1 MNLGQLRTA
10 TARRTG
16 VDYEPAALTDLVNE
30 ALATIASEGAWRWLQ
45 ATHSFSTVKDQQD
58 YSLSAISLVEPVS
71 LVVDDIE
78 YDRIAAVDVD
88 AYDSRGG
95 RGWALSGST
104 LSIVPAPDAVY
115 AASLRYVRA
124 EPALVADVDVPLLPA
139 GFHGAIVDC
148 ASGLLMER
156 ARDRGRA
163 EPHFASYERWV
174 RRIRTSHGRAHGRRT
189 PRIRT
194 GSAFGP

>member
-16 VDYEPAALTDLVNE
+16 VDYEPAALTDLINE
-30 ALATIASEGAWRWLQ
+30 ALSVIASEGAWRWLQ
-45 ATHSFSTVKDQQD
+45 ATYSFSTVANQQD
-58 YSLSAISLVEPVS
+58 YSLAAISLAEPIS

-78 YDRIAAVDVD
+78 YSRVAAVDVD

-95 RGWALSGST
+95 AGWALSGST
-104 LSIVPAPDAVY
+104 LSIVPAPAAVY

-124 EPALVADVDVPLLPA
+124 EPALVADADTPLVPA
-139 GFHGAIVDC
+139 GFHGAIVDYT
-148 ASGLLMER
+148 SGLVMER

-163 EPHFASYERWV
+163 ESHFASYERWL
-174 RRIRTSHGRAHGRRT
+174 RRIRTSHGRAHGRRL
-189 PRIRT
+189 PRIRV